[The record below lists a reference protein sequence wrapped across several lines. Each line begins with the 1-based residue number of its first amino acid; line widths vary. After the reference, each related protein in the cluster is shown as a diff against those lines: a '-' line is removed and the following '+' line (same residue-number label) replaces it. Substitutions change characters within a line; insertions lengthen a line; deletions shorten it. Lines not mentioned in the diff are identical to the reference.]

1 MTVQQA
7 GTEGTEGKL
16 GNLCMLERKRLTAG
30 HFLCHY
36 QPNRA
41 VFVQVMHVLF
51 DIRASEP

>member
-7 GTEGTEGKL
+7 GIEGTEGKL